1 MNITPESPVRF
12 PTTIQGVACVI
23 LVTHYLPAEPS
34 ITSGPMED
42 AEEGVPIEIEY
53 SILESRNPAYTLTEL
68 QGMTSDDDDAHI
80 IDEFEAYL
88 LALKH
93 DKDF

>member
-1 MNITPESPVRF
+1 MPITPEFPVRF
-12 PTTIQGVACVI
+12 LSAIQGIACTI
-23 LVTHYLPAEPS
+23 LVTHYLPAEPA

-42 AEEGVPIEIEY
+42 AEEACPAEFEY
-53 SILESRNPAYTLTEL
+53 QVYYPSGLHAQLLESTITQADEDR
-68 QGMTSDDDDAHI
+68 I
-80 IDEFEAYL
+80 FDEFEAYL

>member
-1 MNITPESPVRF
+1 MNITPESPVRLK
-12 PTTIQGVACVI
+12 TTIQGVACVI

-42 AEEGVPIEIEY
+42 AEEGVPAEFEY
-53 SILESRNPAYTLTEL
+53 YVEQSLSAPIVTLPLSQEEE
-68 QGMTSDDDDAHI
+68 DRI
-80 IDEFEAYL
+80 FDEFEAYL

>member
-1 MNITPESPVRF
+1 MNITPESPVRLK
-12 PTTIQGVACVI
+12 TTIQGVACVI

-42 AEEGVPIEIEY
+42 AEEGVPAEFEY
-53 SILESRNPAYTLTEL
+53 YVEQYLSDPIVTLPLSQEEE
-68 QGMTSDDDDAHI
+68 DRI
-80 IDEFEAYL
+80 FDEFEAYL

>member
-12 PTTIQGVACVI
+12 PTTIQGVACII

-34 ITSGPMED
+34 ITSGPMEN
-42 AEEGVPIEIEY
+42 AEEELPAEFSFTIPIEGNTEDP
-53 SILESRNPAYTLTEL
+53 SVLSELLTDEDLER
-68 QGMTSDDDDAHI
+68 I
-80 IDEFEAYL
+80 FDEFEAYL